1 MYKIKNITNK
11 VFCDNSL
18 KFLKKIPANSID
30 LVVTDPPYNAGKI
43 FDKVKEKKYFDI
55 DFHKKWLKEC
65 DRVIKPDGQ
74 IYVFWW
80 PKFLKEMLDIFEHR
94 QILFWTKPFARM
106 MKLTRRWEN
115 FTELILW
122 KTYSDEFTFNP
133 FRDKRNTDYFNDLS
147 CITYNSGRYHVTQK
161 PISLIEQLI
170 LASSNPKDIVLDPFL
185 GSGTTAIAAQNLDR
199 KFIGIEISEEYINIS
214 KKRLKQKPL
223 L

>member
-1 MYKIKNITNK
+1 MHKIKDIINK
-11 VFCDNSL
+11 IHCADSL
-18 KFLKKIPANSID
+18 KFLKEVPSDSID
-30 LVVTDPPYNAGKI
+30 LIVTDPPYNAGKI
-43 FDKVKEKKYFDI
+43 FDKVKEKTYFDI
-55 DFHKKWLKEC
+55 KFHKQWLKEC

-133 FRDKRNTDYFNDLS
+133 FHDIRNVDYFNDQPPFR
-147 CITYNSGRYHVTQK
+147 GRYHVAQK
-161 PISLIEQLI
+161 PIPLIEQLI
-170 LASSNPKDIVLDPFL
+170 IASSNPNDIVLDLFS
-185 GSGTTAIAAQNLDR
+185 GSGSIVLAAQNLHR
-199 KFIGIEISEEYINIS
+199 KFIGIEISEKYVEIS

>member
-1 MYKIKNITNK
+1 MYKIKDIINK
-11 VFCDNSL
+11 IHCADSL
-18 KFLKKIPANSID
+18 KFLKEVPSDSID
-30 LVVTDPPYNAGKI
+30 LIVTDPPYNAGKI
-43 FDKVKEKKYFDI
+43 FDKVKEKTYFDI
-55 DFHKKWLKEC
+55 KFHKKWLKEC

-133 FRDKRNTDYFNDLS
+133 FHDIRNVDYFNDQPPFR
-147 CITYNSGRYHVTQK
+147 GRYHVAQK
-161 PISLIEQLI
+161 PIPLIEQLI
-170 LASSNPKDIVLDPFL
+170 IASSNPNDIVLDLFS
-185 GSGTTAIAAQNLDR
+185 GSGSIVLAAQNLHR
-199 KFIGIEISEEYINIS
+199 KFIGIEISEKYVEIS

>member
-1 MYKIKNITNK
+1 MYKIKDIINK
-11 VFCDNSL
+11 VHCDDCL
-18 KFLKKIPANSID
+18 KFLKKIPANSVN
-30 LVVTDPPYNAGKI
+30 LVITDPPYNAGKI
-43 FDKVKEKKYFDI
+43 FDGKKEKKYFDVK
-55 DFHKKWLKEC
+55 FHKQWLKEC

-80 PKFLKEMLDIFEHR
+80 PKFLKEMLGIFEHR

-133 FRDKRNTDYFNDLS
+133 FKDIRNTDYFNEQPPFR
-147 CITYNSGRYHVTQK
+147 GRYHVAQK
-161 PISLIEQLI
+161 PVPLVEQLI
-170 LASSNPKDIVLDPFL
+170 MASSNPNDIVLDPFS
-185 GSGTTAIAAQNLDR
+185 GSGTTALAAQNLHR
-199 KFIGIEISEEYINIS
+199 QFIGIEISSAYCRIA
-214 KKRLKQKPL
+214 KQRLKQHPL

>member
-1 MYKIKNITNK
+1 MHKIKNITNK
-11 VFCDNSL
+11 VFCDDSL
-18 KFLKKIPANSID
+18 KFLKKIPSNSID
-30 LVVTDPPYNAGKI
+30 LVITDPPYNAGKI

-55 DFHKKWLKEC
+55 KFHKQWLKEC
-65 DRVIKPDGQ
+65 DRVIKPNGQ

-80 PKFLKEMLDIFEHR
+80 PKFLKEMLGIFEHR

-133 FRDKRNTDYFNDLS
+133 FHDIRNIDYFNDQPPFR
-147 CITYNSGRYHVTQK
+147 GRYHVAQK
-161 PISLIEQLI
+161 PIPLIEQLI
-170 LASSNPKDIVLDPFL
+170 MASSNPKDIILDPFL
-185 GSGTTAIAAQNLDR
+185 GSGTTAVASQNLDR
-199 KFIGIEISEEYINIS
+199 KFIGIEISERYIEIS
-214 KKRLKQKPL
+214 KKRLQQKPL